1 MERIQTLLAERE
13 LDALLVTDLVNVRW
27 LTGFPSSNAVVVV
40 LPDRMVLLTDFRYV
54 AGARRAV
61 RRAEV
66 AEGKRDLVD
75 DAVALL
81 PARARVGFEDQV
93 MTVAARARWGDA
105 AGEGRELV
113 GLGGDVERL
122 RAVKDPDELAAIQ
135 AAVALADDTLLAV
148 LERGLVGKR
157 ESEVA
162 ALLQYEMRVR
172 GAQRDSFP
180 PIVASGDRSDSPH
193 STPTDAVIE
202 RDTFVLIDFGAELEG
217 FCSDGTR
224 TFATGDVDDEMREVY
239 EVVLRAQRAG
249 LEAVR
254 AGVTGR
260 EADAAAR
267 AIIEAAGHGAHF
279 GHGLGHGVGMKIHE
293 EPRLTQRSDQV
304 LERGHV
310 VSVEPGV
317 YLEGRF
323 GVRIEDLVAVTDD
336 GIVNLSSSPKDLVV
350 VD

>member
-122 RAVKDPDELAAIQ
+122 RAVKDPAELAAIQ

-202 RDTFVLIDFGAELEG
+202 RDTLVLIDFGAELDG

-224 TFATGDVDDEMREVY
+224 TFATGDVERRDARG
-239 EVVLRAQRAG
+239 LRARAPRPARGAGGRPGGRDGARGRRRGPRGHRGRRARRALRPRPGPRGRDEDPRGAAAHPAIRPGPRAG
-249 LEAVR
+249 ARRERR
-254 AGVTGR
+254 AGRVPRGPLRRADRGSRGR
-260 EADAAAR
+260 DGRRHRE
-267 AIIEAAGHGAHF
+267 
-279 GHGLGHGVGMKIHE
+279 
-293 EPRLTQRSDQV
+293 
-304 LERGHV
+304 HV
-310 VSVEPGV
+310 VDH
-317 YLEGRF
+317 R
-323 GVRIEDLVAVTDD
+323 RT
-336 GIVNLSSSPKDLVV
+336 
-350 VD
+350 